1 MASVKADTDKLKVM
15 YNVLLID
22 DDGKLAELLSDFC
35 AQFSI
40 RIEPA
45 LLPSVGLEKL
55 KTASYDA
62 VILDVM
68 LPEMDGFDVCRAIR
82 EFSDVPIIML
92 TARGDVTDRIVGIE
106 LGANDY
112 LPKPFEPRE
121 LTARVIG
128 NIKRHQINQSKPTHD
143 DKKILTFEGLTIDAR
158 RRQVLVNENTVSLT
172 TGEFDLLWLL
182 AKAPGVSL
190 SRDELIRSL
199 KGTDVPMVTRS
210 VDILISRLRNKL
222 KPINA
227 ITTVHGAGYAFTAEE
242 LKIDSPS

>member
-1 MASVKADTDKLKVM
+1 M
-15 YNVLLID
+15 YSVLLID
-22 DDGKLAELLSDFC
+22 DDGKLAELLSEYC
-35 AQFSI
+35 AKFSI

-45 LLPSVGLEKL
+45 LLPSVGLQKL
-55 KTASYDA
+55 KAASYDA

-82 EFSDVPIIML
+82 EFSDIPIIML

-106 LGANDY
+106 LGADDY

-128 NIKRHQINQSKPTHD
+128 NIKRHRISAQRAEDSINERSVLQ
-143 DKKILTFEGLTIDAR
+143 FAQLTIDSR
-158 RRQVLVNENTVSLT
+158 RRQVTVDQKNVALT

-182 AKAPGVSL
+182 ANAPGVSQ
-190 SRDELIRSL
+190 SRETLLKSL
-199 KGTDVPMVTRS
+199 KGTEVPMVSRS
-210 VDILISRLRNKL
+210 VDILVSRLRAKL

-227 ITTVHGAGYAFTAEE
+227 ITTVHGAGYAFTASERE
-242 LKIDSPS
+242 DDQQT

>member
-1 MASVKADTDKLKVM
+1 MFD
-15 YNVLLID
+15 VLLID
-22 DDGKLAELLSDFC
+22 DDGKLAELLSEYC
-35 AQFSI
+35 TQFSI

-45 LLPSVGLEKL
+45 LLPSVGLDKL
-55 KTASYDA
+55 KAASFDA

-128 NIKRHQINQSKPTHD
+128 NIKRHQGRQSKSSASS
-143 DKKILTFEGLTIDAR
+143 KEIMRYEGLSIDTQ
-158 RRQVLVNENTVSLT
+158 RRQVFVNEKLVSLT
-172 TGEFDLLWLL
+172 TGEFDLLVLL
-182 AKAPGVSL
+182 AEAPGTSL
-190 SRDELIRSL
+190 SRDELIKSL

-210 VDILISRLRNKL
+210 VDILVSRLRSKL
-222 KPINA
+222 KPIVA
-227 ITTVHGAGYAFTAEE
+227 ITTVHGAGYAFTAAAFTS
-242 LKIDSPS
+242 DSEQT

>member
-1 MASVKADTDKLKVM
+1 M
-15 YNVLLID
+15 YDVLLID
-22 DDGKLAELLSDFC
+22 DDGKLADLLSEYC

-45 LLPSVGLEKL
+45 FEPSAGLKKL
-55 KTASYDA
+55 KAASFDA

-82 EFSDVPIIML
+82 EFSDIPIIML

-128 NIKRHQINQSKPTHD
+128 NIKRHRQVNAETNEPATLEFD
-143 DKKILTFEGLTIDAR
+143 GLKIDIG
-158 RRQVLVNENTVSLT
+158 RRQVHVQGQAITLT
-172 TGEFDLLWLL
+172 TSEFDLLCLL
-182 AKAPGVSL
+182 AEAPGVSQ
-190 SRDELIRSL
+190 SRDELIKAL

-210 VDILISRLRNKL
+210 VDILISRLRPKL
-222 KPINA
+222 KPLDV
-227 ITTVHGAGYAFTAEE
+227 ITTVHGAGYAFTAAP
-242 LKIDSPS
+242 LNSTTARKPDAQS

>member
-1 MASVKADTDKLKVM
+1 M
-15 YNVLLID
+15 YDVLLID
-22 DDGKLAELLSDFC
+22 DDGKLADLLSEYC
-35 AQFSI
+35 IQFSI

-45 LLPSVGLEKL
+45 LTPTVGLKKL
-55 KTASYDA
+55 KTASFDA

-128 NIKRHQINQSKPTHD
+128 NIKRHQSARDASDRRQNSTEQSPT
-143 DKKILTFEGLTIDAR
+143 LTALHFEHLSIDAR
-158 RRQVLVNENTVSLT
+158 RRQVLVNERPISLT
-172 TGEFDLLWLL
+172 TGEFDLLLLL
-182 AKAPGVSL
+182 ASAPGISQ
-190 SRDELIRSL
+190 SRDELIKSL
-199 KGTDVPMVTRS
+199 KGTDVPLVTRS
-210 VDILISRLRNKL
+210 VDILVSRLRSKL
-222 KPINA
+222 KPIDA
-227 ITTVHGAGYAFTAEE
+227 ITTVHGAGYAFTAPERTTKE
-242 LKIDSPS
+242 

>member
-1 MASVKADTDKLKVM
+1 M
-15 YNVLLID
+15 YEVLLID
-22 DDGKLAELLSDFC
+22 DDGKLAELLSEYC

-55 KTASYDA
+55 KTASFDA

-82 EFSDVPIIML
+82 EFSNVPIIML

-106 LGANDY
+106 LGADDY

-121 LTARVIG
+121 LTARVIS
-128 NIKRHQINQSKPTHD
+128 NIKRHRQADSATTNESDELQVLDFTELK
-143 DKKILTFEGLTIDAR
+143 IDAR
-158 RRQVLVNENTVSLT
+158 RRQVHVQNKAVTLT

-182 AKAPGVSL
+182 ATAPGVSQ
-190 SRDELIRSL
+190 SRDQMIKSL
-199 KGTDVPMVTRS
+199 KGTEIPLATRS
-210 VDILISRLRNKL
+210 IDILISRLRSKL
-222 KPINA
+222 KPLDV
-227 ITTVHGAGYAFTAEE
+227 ITTVHGAGYAFTAA
-242 LKIDSPS
+242 DSNSDSSPGVES

>member
-1 MASVKADTDKLKVM
+1 M

-22 DDGKLAELLSDFC
+22 DDGKLAELLSEYC

-45 LLPSVGLEKL
+45 LAPSIGLEKL
-55 KTASYDA
+55 KAASFDA

-82 EFSDVPIIML
+82 QFSDVPIIML

-128 NIKRHQINQSKPTHD
+128 NIKRHQSSNTTSNEPPTA
-143 DKKILTFEGLTIDAR
+143 LTFEGLTIDAR
-158 RRQVLVNENTVSLT
+158 RRQVLVQGAPISLT
-172 TGEFDLLWLL
+172 TGEFDLLFLL
-182 AKAPGVSL
+182 ASSPGVSQ
-190 SRDELIRSL
+190 SRDDLIKSL

-210 VDILISRLRNKL
+210 VDILISRLRSKL
-222 KPINA
+222 KPIEA
-227 ITTVHGAGYAFTAEE
+227 ITTVHGAGYAFTAAEVRPE
-242 LKIDSPS
+242 S